1 MSGSHYASNV
11 TDDQWSFVEP
21 LLPQAGRRGRRRR
34 VSLRAVLDAIF
45 YLLRTGCQW
54 RQLPRDFPAWS
65 TVYWYFRTWQRTGVW
80 VRLQR
85 ELYRLTRL
93 QAGRREC
100 PTVVIMDGQS
110 VKTTEIGGTRGFDAF
125 KRVKG
130 RKRHILVD
138 TLGLPIANRVEAA
151 DVSDRCARALLT
163 NGLSAL
169 FPTITTVIADAGHE
183 SKKFARALAEHQG
196 WRLQIVKRRQRAFK
210 ITGLTWIVER
220 SFAWLGRNRRLSKD
234 YEYRVQTSETM
245 IDIAATRL
253 MLNRLAKG

>member
-1 MSGSHYASNV
+1 MNCSGYPSNL
-11 TDDQWSFVEP
+11 TDEQWSIVEP
-21 LLPQAGRRGRRRR
+21 LLPLRKRRGRRRR
-34 VSLRAVLDAIF
+34 ISLRSAIDAIF

-54 RQLPRDFPAWS
+54 RQLSRDFPAWS
-65 TVYWYFRTWQRTGVW
+65 TVYWYFKKWQRTGVW
-80 VRLQR
+80 VRLHR

-93 QAGRREC
+93 RAGRAEC

-110 VKTTEIGGTRGFDAF
+110 VKTTEVGGTRGFDAF

-151 DVSDRCARALLT
+151 GVSDRRAGALLT
-163 NGLSAL
+163 SGLKAI
-169 FPTITTVIADAGHE
+169 FPAITTVIADAGHE
-183 SKKFARALAEHQG
+183 SKKLARALAEQQG
-196 WRLQIVKRRQRAFK
+196 WRLHIVERRQRAFK

-234 YEYRVQTSETM
+234 YEHRVRTSETM
-245 IDIAATRL
+245 IDIVSNRL
-253 MLNRLAKG
+253 MLNRLAPG

>member
-1 MSGSHYASNV
+1 MSCNRYTSNL
-11 TDDQWSFVEP
+11 TDDQWSIVKP
-21 LLPQAGRRGRRRR
+21 QLPALKRRGRRRR
-34 VSLRAVLDAIF
+34 ISLRAVIDAIF

-54 RQLPRDFPAWS
+54 RQLPREFPAWS
-65 TVYWYFRTWQRTGVW
+65 TVYWYFRCWQRTGVW
-80 VRLQR
+80 VCMQR

-93 QAGRREC
+93 RAGRAEC

-110 VKTTEIGGTRGFDAF
+110 VKTTEVGGTRGFDAF

-151 DVSDRCARALLT
+151 DVSDRRAGALLT
-163 NGLSAL
+163 SGLKAI
-169 FPTITTVIADAGHE
+169 FPAITTVIADAGHE
-183 SKKFARALAEHQG
+183 SKKLSHALAEQQG
-196 WRLQIVKRRQRAFK
+196 WQLQIVKRRQRAFK

-234 YEYRVQTSETM
+234 YEHHVQTSETM
-245 IDIAATRL
+245 LDIATTRL
-253 MLNRLAKG
+253 MLNRLASG

>member
-1 MSGSHYASNV
+1 MNSSRYPSDLTNS
-11 TDDQWSFVEP
+11 QWLMIGE
-21 LLPQAGRRGRRRR
+21 LLPARKQLGRRRR
-34 VSLRAVLDAIF
+34 ISLRAVMNAIF

-54 RQLPRDFPAWS
+54 RQLPSEFPAWR
-65 TVYWYFRTWQRTGVW
+65 TVYWYFRSWQRTGVW

-85 ELYRLTRL
+85 ALYRRVRVK
-93 QAGRREC
+93 AGRAEC
-100 PTVVIMDGQS
+100 PSVVIMDGQS
-110 VKTTEIGGTRGFDAF
+110 VKTTEIGGIRGFDAF

-151 DVSDRCARALLT
+151 DISDRRAGALLT
-163 NGLSAL
+163 SGLKAI
-169 FPTITTVIADAGHE
+169 FPAITTVIADAGHE
-183 SKKFARALAEHQG
+183 SRKLAHVLAEEQG
-196 WRLQIVKRRQRAFK
+196 WQLHIVKRRQRAFK

-245 IDIAATRL
+245 IDIAAARL
-253 MLNRLAKG
+253 MLNRLAQG

>member
-1 MSGSHYASNV
+1 MSGSQYASNV
-11 TDDQWSFVEP
+11 TDEQWSIVEP
-21 LLPQAGRRGRRRR
+21 LLPTPSRRGRRRR
-34 VSLRAVLDAIF
+34 VNRRAVIDAIF

-54 RQLPRDFPAWS
+54 RQLPREFPAWN
-65 TVYWYFRTWQRTGVW
+65 TVYWYFRSWQRTGVW
-80 VRLQR
+80 VLLQR
-85 ELYRLTRL
+85 EIYRLIRIHS
-93 QAGRREC
+93 GRAEC
-100 PTVVIMDGQS
+100 PSVVIMDGQS
-110 VKTTEIGGTRGFDAF
+110 VKTTERGGTRGFDAF
-125 KRVKG
+125 KWVKG

-151 DVSDRCARALLT
+151 DVSDRRAAALLT
-163 NGLSAL
+163 AGLKAI
-169 FPTITTVIADAGHE
+169 FPAITTVIADAGHE
-183 SKKFARALAEHQG
+183 SKKLSRALAEQQG

-253 MLNRLAKG
+253 MLNRLATG

>member
-1 MSGSHYASNV
+1 MSGSQYATNV
-11 TDDQWSFVEP
+11 TDEQWSIVEP
-21 LLPQAGRRGRRRR
+21 LLPTPSRRGRRRR
-34 VSLRAVLDAIF
+34 VNRRAVIDAIF

-54 RQLPRDFPAWS
+54 RQLPREFPAWNR
-65 TVYWYFRTWQRTGVW
+65 VYWYFRSWQRSGVW

-85 ELYRLTRL
+85 EIYRLTRIRS
-93 QAGRREC
+93 GRAEC

-110 VKTTEIGGTRGFDAF
+110 VKTTEVGGTRGFDAF

-151 DVSDRCARALLT
+151 DISDRRAAALLIA
-163 NGLSAL
+163 GLKAI
-169 FPTITTVIADAGHE
+169 FPAITTVIADAGHE
-183 SKKFARALAEHQG
+183 SEILASALAEQQG
-196 WRLQIVKRRQRAFK
+196 WQLHIVKRRQRAFK

-234 YEYRVQTSETM
+234 YDYRVQTSETM
-245 IDIAATRL
+245 IDIATTRL
-253 MLNRLAKG
+253 MLNRLATG

>member
-1 MSGSHYASNV
+1 MSGSQYASNV
-11 TDDQWSFVEP
+11 TDEQWSIVEP
-21 LLPQAGRRGRRRR
+21 LLPTPSRRGRRRR
-34 VSLRAVLDAIF
+34 VNRRAVIDAIF

-54 RQLPRDFPAWS
+54 RQLPREFPAWN
-65 TVYWYFRTWQRTGVW
+65 TVYWYFRSWQRTGVW
-80 VRLQR
+80 VLLQR
-85 ELYRLTRL
+85 EIYRLIRIHS
-93 QAGRREC
+93 GRAEC
-100 PTVVIMDGQS
+100 PSVVIMDGQS
-110 VKTTEIGGTRGFDAF
+110 VKTTERGGTRGFDAF

-151 DVSDRCARALLT
+151 DVSDRRAAALLT
-163 NGLSAL
+163 AGLKAI
-169 FPTITTVIADAGHE
+169 FPAITTVIADAGHE
-183 SKKFARALAEHQG
+183 SKKLSRALAEQQG

-253 MLNRLAKG
+253 MLNRLATG

>member
-1 MSGSHYASNV
+1 MGGSQYVSNV
-11 TDDQWSFVEP
+11 TDEQWSIVEP
-21 LLPQAGRRGRRRR
+21 LLPKASRRGRRRR
-34 VSLRAVLDAIF
+34 ISLRAVLDAIF

-54 RQLPRDFPAWS
+54 RQLPRDFPTWN
-65 TVYWYFRTWQRTGVW
+65 TVYWYFRSWQRTGIW
-80 VRLQR
+80 VCLQR

-93 QAGRREC
+93 RAGRAEC

-110 VKTTEIGGTRGFDAF
+110 VKTTEVGGTRGFDAF

-151 DVSDRCARALLT
+151 DVSDRRAGALLT
-163 NGLSAL
+163 NGLRAL
-169 FPTITTVIADAGHE
+169 FPAITTIIADAGHE
-183 SKKFARALAEHQG
+183 SKKLSRALAEQQG

-245 IDIAATRL
+245 IDIAAARL
-253 MLNRLAKG
+253 MLNRLAQG

>member
-1 MSGSHYASNV
+1 MSGSQYASNV
-11 TDDQWSFVEP
+11 TDEQWSIVEP
-21 LLPQAGRRGRRRR
+21 LLPTPSRRGRRRR
-34 VSLRAVLDAIF
+34 VNRRAVIDAIF

-54 RQLPRDFPAWS
+54 RQLPREFPAWN
-65 TVYWYFRTWQRTGVW
+65 TVYWYFRSWQRTGVW
-80 VRLQR
+80 VLLQR
-85 ELYRLTRL
+85 EIYRLIRIHS
-93 QAGRREC
+93 GRAEC
-100 PTVVIMDGQS
+100 PSVVIMDGQS
-110 VKTTEIGGTRGFDAF
+110 VKTTERGGTRGFDAF

-151 DVSDRCARALLT
+151 DVSDRRAAALLT
-163 NGLSAL
+163 AGLKAI
-169 FPTITTVIADAGHE
+169 FPAITTVIADAGHE
-183 SKKFARALAEHQG
+183 SKKLSRALAEQQG

-253 MLNRLAKG
+253 MLNRLAKR